1 MQDVRKEC
9 FVSSHSLSQAIPTE
23 GNKVTV
29 ICALV
34 TDGITSGVEFLWYK
48 DGKALAL
55 DDRVKIRSFPDMST
69 LVIGSLRQEDSGNY
83 TCTGRLGGRKDSH
96 TEQLRVLVPVKWI
109 QEPHDVSV
117 KEAENTTLRCE
128 ATGIPK
134 PSIRWEK
141 EGVLLTPSGSKLQLH
156 KATKADS
163 GTYKCTA
170 DNGLREPLAKEV
182 RVSVYEFKLQPFRF
196 PSDAVE
202 GKTVTVLC
210 TTTTAISG
218 VQYRW
223 LKDGKHVSESSKIR
237 LRTFPELSSLIV
249 GPLQESDSGNY
260 TCHGVYNDKKGSF
273 SDVLNVRVPPSWTE
287 TPDDTVRVMEGTNL
301 TVSCRAKGKPKPTV
315 IVIREGT
322 NEAQPPSIIHINK
335 ATRQDSGYYTCKA
348 DNAVAQP
355 LVKRFRVVVY
365 GERRHRFAH

>member
-96 TEQLRVLVPVKWI
+96 TEQLRVL
-109 QEPHDVSV
+109 
-117 KEAENTTLRCE
+117 
-128 ATGIPK
+128 
-134 PSIRWEK
+134 
-141 EGVLLTPSGSKLQLH
+141 GVLLTPSGSKLQLH